1 MNKNISSKYVENE
14 SSDDLLYKCWGH
26 QDCWDCLSI
35 GPCSWCPVSSTC
47 VPNVTPMQIL
57 APILNSDICP
67 LWSER
72 WELRARPFGCHV
84 STITFLTFL
93 GSIYGTLLAMGL
105 VILIMKCMGNGESNR
120 GWFEVWGRY
129 PRKLWRRKHSVV
141 VQENPSPESR
151 PLLGHVWFKPSSA
164 NRLWRLWIHDPN
176 INPVAVH
183 LKLFAQLGGLQDV
196 LGFLTTARPPPPTPA
211 KKSPE
216 NLFGFSVQYPSQF
229 FPSLLFH
236 YFKSDQSLTSY
247 RTFPPKLALANTHIH
262 SRLSSHCP
270 LTSS

>member
-151 PLLGHVWFKPSSA
+151 PLLGHV
-164 NRLWRLWIHDPN
+164 
-176 INPVAVH
+176 
-183 LKLFAQLGGLQDV
+183 
-196 LGFLTTARPPPPTPA
+196 
-211 KKSPE
+211 
-216 NLFGFSVQYPSQF
+216 
-229 FPSLLFH
+229 
-236 YFKSDQSLTSY
+236 
-247 RTFPPKLALANTHIH
+247 
-262 SRLSSHCP
+262 
-270 LTSS
+270 